1 MGQAG
6 PLIVSVIAGV
16 IGLALVAVIV
26 SKNAQT
32 STVISGAGSALAN
45 VIAAAVSPISGSSNT
60 SYGSSNYSG
69 GSIA

>member
-26 SKNAQT
+26 SKNANTQN
-32 STVISGAGSALAN
+32 VITGAGSALSS
-45 VIAAAVSPISGSSNT
+45 VISAAVSPISGSSINQF
-60 SYGSSNYSG
+60 GSS
-69 GSIA
+69 GSVG